1 MLVPDV
7 TKMFNTTIP
16 SWSNIENRVCKMY
29 GGTLVSLHSKLEQD
43 FVGYILLKE
52 FQYTNNEYTYIGKQT
67 DLKL

>member
-16 SWSNIENRVCKMY
+16 SWSTIENRVCKMY

-43 FVGYILLKE
+43 FVGYILLQE

>member
-1 MLVPDV
+1 
-7 TKMFNTTIP
+7 
-16 SWSNIENRVCKMY
+16 MY

-43 FVGYILLKE
+43 FVGYILLQE